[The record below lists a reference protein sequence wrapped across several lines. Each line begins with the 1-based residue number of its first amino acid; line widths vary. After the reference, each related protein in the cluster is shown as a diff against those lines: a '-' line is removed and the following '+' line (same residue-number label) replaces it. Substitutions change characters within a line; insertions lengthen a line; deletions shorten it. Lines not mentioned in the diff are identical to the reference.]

1 MGPEPHSG
9 RRICVFCGSSFGT
22 DPVYRQAAEAVGAA
36 IAAGGHSMV
45 YGGGNVGLMGAA
57 ADAALGAGAPVIG
70 VMTEQLMEL
79 EKAHHGV
86 TELDI
91 QPTMHARKARMVDL
105 SDGVVVLPGGFG
117 TLDET
122 FEVLTW
128 NQLGLIECGVV
139 FLDVDGFFQ
148 SLFEFV
154 DRAVGS
160 GFVSPA
166 HGAMAQ
172 RATDPAIAVELA
184 CQPPPGY
191 SPKWVDAVDRPRR

>member
-1 MGPEPHSG
+1 
-9 RRICVFCGSSFGT
+9 VFCGSSFGT
-22 DPVYRQAAEAVGAA
+22 DAAYRQAAEAVGRA
-36 IAAGGHSMV
+36 IAGGGHTMV

-57 ADAALGAGAPVIG
+57 ADAALRAGAPVIG
-70 VMTEQLMEL
+70 VMTEQLVEL
-79 EKAHHGV
+79 EKAHHGL

-105 SDGVVVLPGGFG
+105 SDGVIVLPGGFG
-117 TLDET
+117 TMDET

-128 NQLGLIECGVV
+128 NQLGLIECGLV

-148 SLFEFV
+148 SLFDFV

-172 RATDPAIAVELA
+172 RATDPFTAVELA

-191 SPKWVDAVDRPRR
+191 SPKWLDALDRPRR